1 MKGSKLIGM
10 ECGLIVIIVLKN
22 RELMEYLIRV
32 ASKLSKF
39 MWVSK

>member
-1 MKGSKLIGM
+1 
-10 ECGLIVIIVLKN
+10 VLLN

-32 ASKLSKF
+32 ASELSKS

>member
-1 MKGSKLIGM
+1 MKGFKLIGM
-10 ECGLIVIIVLKN
+10 ECGLIVIIVLQN

-32 ASKLSKF
+32 AFELSKF

>member
-1 MKGSKLIGM
+1 MKGSKLISM
-10 ECGLIVIIVLKN
+10 KCGLIVIIVLLN

-32 ASKLSKF
+32 ASELSKS